1 MCRMLDARL
10 KRVLTS
16 FVNGVPSEIEYIF
29 SFVRFRENKSIQKR
43 GNTENVAAS
52 KNILVFL
59 LHKNKTL
66 SNFLSDFSYLI
77 NSMKFS
83 KYIYFTA

>member
-1 MCRMLDARL
+1 MLEARL
-10 KRVLTS
+10 KRILTS
-16 FVNGVPSEIEYIF
+16 FANRVPSEIEYIF
-29 SFVRFRENKSIQKR
+29 SFVLFRENKSIQKR
-43 GNTENVAAS
+43 GNKENVAAS

-59 LHKNKTL
+59 LHENKTL
-66 SNFLSDFSYLI
+66 SNILSDFSHLI